1 MKNKFSF
8 IIFNLLVI
16 SSFSQTN
23 PIITSWLIN
32 NTGITGRHYLSG
44 SSSILIDTSIPANVQ
59 TVQYSSTSAYIST
72 QGIPSFVTGPFY
84 NNPRPVAAVQNAL
97 FKFPLNPVVS
107 TLGNVP
113 SQATGAANIGV
124 FINGVALYSYGD
136 GFSYKAST
144 STDAPSTN
152 GGDGVWNRNGVLAER
167 VGFDCSKGHPDAQSR
182 YHHHQNPSAFN
193 MDLVVLST
201 VCSPYASDGLYV
213 INPNVH
219 SPLLGFAYDGYPIY
233 GPYGYTNPL
242 DVNSGITRMKS
253 SYRERNITT
262 RTVYANGT
270 DVLDGPPVSTLFPI
284 GWYREDYE
292 YVANTDSD
300 YLDVHNGRFCKTPQY
315 PNGTYCYF
323 TTVDQNYNSTY
334 PYVVGPYFYGV
345 KSTTN
350 MNAPTVT
357 PITETVLTYNP
368 VMGNANFNFDKLNFK
383 IYPNPAGELIIIQSS
398 EMISENLK
406 ADLVDEQG
414 RIIASKEFYQGSTIC
429 YFETDTIY
437 NGIYFL
443 KIASKDTI
451 KTYKVILKK

>member
-1 MKNKFSF
+1 MKNKLAFLLFYLFVINSF
-8 IIFNLLVI
+8 A
-16 SSFSQTN
+16 QTN

-44 SSSILIDTSIPANVQ
+44 NSTILIDTSIPANIQ
-59 TVQYSSTSAYIST
+59 TVQYSTISAYIST

-84 NNPRPVAAVQNAL
+84 NNPRTVAAVQNAL

-107 TLGNVP
+107 NLGNVP

-136 GFSYKAST
+136 GHSYRNST
-144 STDAPSTN
+144 ATDVPTPN
-152 GGDGVWNRNGVLAER
+152 GGDGIWNRNGVLAER

-219 SPLLGFAYDGYPIY
+219 SPLLGFAYDGFPIY
-233 GPYGYTNPL
+233 GPFGYTNPL
-242 DVNSGITRMKS
+242 DTNSGITRMKS
-253 SYRERNITT
+253 SYKERNITT

-270 DVLDGPPVSTLFPI
+270 DVVDGPPVSSSFPI

-292 YVANTDSD
+292 YVANTGSD
-300 YLDVHNGRFCKTPQY
+300 YLDVHNGHFCKTPEY

-323 TTVDQNYNSTY
+323 TTVDQNYNSVY

-345 KSTTN
+345 KSTFN
-350 MNAPTVT
+350 MNAPNVT
-357 PITETVLTYNP
+357 PITESVVTYNP
-368 VMGNANFNFDKLNFK
+368 VMGNANFDKLNFK

-398 EMISENLK
+398 EMITENLK
-406 ADLVDEQG
+406 ADLIDEQG
-414 RIIASKEFYQGSTIC
+414 RIIAAKEFYQGSTIC

-443 KIASKDTI
+443 KIASEDNV
-451 KTYKVILKK
+451 KTFKVILKK

>member
-1 MKNKFSF
+1 MKNKFPF
-8 IIFNLLVI
+8 IMFNLLVI

-44 SSSILIDTSIPANVQ
+44 SSTILIDTSIPANVQ

-136 GFSYKAST
+136 GHSYRNSTASDVPT
-144 STDAPSTN
+144 PN

-201 VCSPYASDGLYV
+201 ICNPYASDGLYV

-270 DVLDGPPVSTLFPI
+270 DVLDGPPVSTSFPI

-292 YVANTDSD
+292 YVANTASD
-300 YLDVHNGRFCKTPQY
+300 YLDDHNGRFSKTPEY
-315 PNGTYCYF
+315 PNGIYCYY
-323 TTVDQNYNSTY
+323 TTVDANYNSVY
-334 PYVVGPYFYGV
+334 PYVVGPYFYGN
-345 KSTTN
+345 KT
-350 MNAPTVT
+350 AAKVT
-357 PITETVLTYNP
+357 SITESVTTYTSTASLEEGSIE
-368 VMGNANFNFDKLNFK
+368 VSV
-383 IYPNPAGELIIIQSS
+383 YPNPSNDLLIIQLNGLNKTNSAI
-398 EMISENLK
+398 ELTDMNGRMISKQTIL
-406 ADLVDEQG
+406 
-414 RIIASKEFYQGSTIC
+414 QGSTIG
-429 YFETDTIY
+429 YLDVSTVYKGNYLLRITT
-437 NGIYFL
+437 NNQ
-443 KIASKDTI
+443 T
-451 KTYKVILKK
+451 KVIAVTIGN